1 MFDKGRGPGGRMSTR
16 RAGPYAFD
24 HGAQYFT
31 ARDPWTQEQIR
42 DWERKGVVA
51 AWTGRIGKI
60 DGAGGPI
67 LPVKGAVTRYVG
79 VPGMSAIAKY
89 LAVGLDMRLGVHVVS
104 VVGAS
109 GAWHLHVDGGE
120 VFGPFG
126 SVLVS
131 TPPSQAAALVSAVPE
146 LADRARRAVM
156 EPVWAAMTTF
166 TEPVDVSWDGIFC
179 NDGPLSW
186 VARNGSKPGR
196 GPDDSW
202 VMHARPDWT
211 RRHLEDAPESVSHML
226 LESFSAVI
234 GIPIGSM
241 DAVHVS
247 AHRWR
252 FALASEPRH
261 EGVIWDHAS
270 QIGLCGDWCSGS
282 RMEGALLSGRAAA
295 HRVLDLHD

>member
-1 MFDKGRGPGGRMSTR
+1 
-16 RAGPYAFD
+16 
-24 HGAQYFT
+24 
-31 ARDPWTQEQIR
+31 
-42 DWERKGVVA
+42 
-51 AWTGRIGKI
+51 
-60 DGAGGPI
+60 
-67 LPVKGAVTRYVG
+67 
-79 VPGMSAIAKY
+79 MSAIAKY